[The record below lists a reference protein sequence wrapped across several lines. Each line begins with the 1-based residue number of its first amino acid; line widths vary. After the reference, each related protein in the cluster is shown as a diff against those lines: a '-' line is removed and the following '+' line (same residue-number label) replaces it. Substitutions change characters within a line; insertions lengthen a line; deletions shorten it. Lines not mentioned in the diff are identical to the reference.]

1 MTSEDVIA
9 GRTSAFEDVGFC
21 HAPGPG
27 LKLASR
33 RNIKEGPRGPAAI
46 LFIARDS
53 CSDSIA
59 NVFRACFCGGGGG
72 YRTII
77 ARYVAKWG
85 IAQILDGQ
93 NRQSPI
99 ASDFGSRTQIAAL
112 FAVLLY
118 PNV

>member
-1 MTSEDVIA
+1 M
-9 GRTSAFEDVGFC
+9 
-21 HAPGPG
+21 
-27 LKLASR
+27 
-33 RNIKEGPRGPAAI
+33 
-46 LFIARDS
+46 LFISRDT

-59 NVFRACFCGGGGG
+59 KLYCAFFFLGGGG
-72 YRTII
+72 YRTIV
-77 ARYVAKWG
+77 ARYVARRG

-112 FAVLLY
+112 FAILLY